1 VRLFFGRFW
10 IVRERNGDI
19 LDFWYIRAKVFS
31 AADDPFVGLL
41 VTMNFAAHA
50 AKEKK
55 MIYPTRTIEVFSR
68 DNDHCKRLK
77 DPTAANLYHLE
88 AFLPFS
94 EAVKLEKGNA
104 NLRPPSEKKKP
115 FQEMVATVE
124 DDPASF
130 HKKNRGITY
139 LCDKFEFDNTKKRL
153 LVSIPILDVVTTN
166 TNGSDGSDDEP
177 RFGIADGGH
186 TFEVIRQTV
195 DRMNE
200 LKELQGWTE
209 PFVRVHF
216 LAGESV
222 VSGEIDQIVEA
233 LNTSSQVQ
241 QYTLDEYQNKFDDLK
256 KALSDSG
263 FPIHLVAF
271 RENEE
276 KEWDIREIIQR
287 MACFLKDRWK
297 FTQPTSMYRSKG
309 KALDLFTNDLTHPE
323 FEKLYGVVRDII
335 TLPEY
340 VQSQFSRGSA
350 TQGKRFGGL
359 RAVKTL
365 KKAQVRAGTNYA
377 TDHLMDLGASLP
389 IAAAFR
395 ELLELSGDRYV
406 WKVRPDMVFN
416 KCGEELYKILASKS
430 RTAKSVNS
438 LGSDT
443 ELWTQAVNIV
453 LRTKDEILSSAPS
466 GARA

>member
-1 VRLFFGRFW
+1 
-10 IVRERNGDI
+10 
-19 LDFWYIRAKVFS
+19 
-31 AADDPFVGLL
+31 
-41 VTMNFAAHA
+41 
-50 AKEKK
+50 

-77 DPTAANLYHLE
+77 DPTTANLYHLE
-88 AFLPFS
+88 AFLPFT

-104 NLRPPSEKKKP
+104 NLRPPSELKKP
-115 FQEMVATVE
+115 FQDMIASVE

-139 LCDKFEFDNTKKRL
+139 LCDKFEFDNAKKRL
-153 LVSIPILDVVTTN
+153 QVNVPALQPS
-166 TNGSDGSDDEP
+166 TNGADVSEDEP

-186 TFEVIRQTV
+186 TYEVIRQTV
-195 DRMNE
+195 DRLNE
-200 LKELQGWTE
+200 LKELDGWTE

-216 LAGESV
+216 LAGEAV

-241 QYTLDEYQNKFDDLK
+241 QYTLDEYQNKFDKLK
-256 KALSDSG
+256 TALSDAG
-263 FPIHLVAF
+263 FDISLIAF
-271 RENEE
+271 RENED
-276 KEWDIREIIQR
+276 KEWDIREIVQR

-309 KALDLFTNDLTHPE
+309 KALDLFTNDATGPE
-323 FEKLYGVVRDII
+323 FEKLYGVIRDII
-335 TLPEY
+335 TLPEF

-365 KKAQVRAGTNYA
+365 KKPQTRPGTDYP

-395 ELLELSGDRYV
+395 ELLELKGDKYV
-406 WKVRPDMVFN
+406 WKVQPAAIFN
-416 KCGEELYKILASKS
+416 TCGEELYKVLASKS

-443 ELWTQAVNIV
+443 ELWTQAVNIL
-453 LRTKDEILSSAPS
+453 LRAKDEILSEP
-466 GARA
+466 ARKK

>member
-1 VRLFFGRFW
+1 
-10 IVRERNGDI
+10 
-19 LDFWYIRAKVFS
+19 
-31 AADDPFVGLL
+31 
-41 VTMNFAAHA
+41 
-50 AKEKK
+50 
-55 MIYPTRTIEVFSR
+55 MIYPTRTIEVFAR

-88 AFLPFS
+88 AFLPFT

-104 NLRPPSEKKKP
+104 NLRPPSERKKP
-115 FQEMVATVE
+115 FQDMILTVE

-139 LCDKFEFDNTKKRL
+139 LCDKFEFDNAKKRL
-153 LVSIPILDVVTTN
+153 LVSVPVPDLASNGNATDV
-166 TNGSDGSDDEP
+166 SEDEP

-195 DRMNE
+195 ERMNE
-200 LKELQGWTE
+200 LRDSGNWTE

-216 LAGESV
+216 LAGEAV
-222 VSGEIDQIVEA
+222 VSGEIEQIVEA

-241 QYTLDEYQNKFDDLK
+241 QYTLDEYQNKFDELK
-256 KALSDSG
+256 TALANSG
-263 FPIHLVAF
+263 FDVNLVAF

-276 KEWDIREIIQR
+276 KEWDIREIVQR

-309 KALDLFTNDLTHPE
+309 KALDLFTNDITRPE
-323 FEKLYGVVRDII
+323 FERLYDVIRDVIS
-335 TLPEY
+335 LPEFI
-340 VQSQFSRGSA
+340 QSEFSRGSA

-365 KKAQVRAGTNYA
+365 KRPYTRPGTDFP
-377 TDHLMDLGASLP
+377 TDHLMDLAASLP

-395 ELLELSGDRYV
+395 ELLELRGNRYA
-406 WKVRPDMVFN
+406 WKIRPETVF
-416 KCGEELYKILASKS
+416 KSCGEELYKVLSSKS

-438 LGSDT
+438 LASDT

-453 LRTKDEILSSAPS
+453 LRSKDELLA
-466 GARA
+466 AATK

>member
-1 VRLFFGRFW
+1 
-10 IVRERNGDI
+10 
-19 LDFWYIRAKVFS
+19 
-31 AADDPFVGLL
+31 
-41 VTMNFAAHA
+41 
-50 AKEKK
+50 

-77 DPTAANLYHLE
+77 DPTTANLYHLE
-88 AFLPFS
+88 AFLPFT

-104 NLRPPSEKKKP
+104 NLRPPSELKKP
-115 FQEMVATVE
+115 FQDMIASVE

-139 LCDKFEFDNTKKRL
+139 LCDKFEFDNAKKRL
-153 LVSIPILDVVTTN
+153 QVNVPDLQPS
-166 TNGSDGSDDEP
+166 TNGADISEDEP

-186 TFEVIRQTV
+186 TYEVIRQTV
-195 DRMNE
+195 ERLNE
-200 LKELQGWTE
+200 LKELDGWTE

-216 LAGESV
+216 LAGEAV

-241 QYTLDEYQNKFDDLK
+241 QYTLDEYQNKFDKLK
-256 KALSDSG
+256 TALSDAG
-263 FPIHLVAF
+263 FDISLIAF
-271 RENEE
+271 RENED
-276 KEWDIREIIQR
+276 KEWDIREIVQR

-309 KALDLFTNDLTHPE
+309 KALDLFTNDATGPE
-323 FEKLYGVVRDII
+323 FEKLYGVIRDVI
-335 TLPEY
+335 TLPEF

-365 KKAQVRAGTNYA
+365 KKPQTRPGTDYP

-395 ELLELSGDRYV
+395 ELLELKGDKYV
-406 WKVRPDMVFN
+406 WKVQPAAIFN
-416 KCGEELYKILASKS
+416 TCGEELYKVLASKS

-443 ELWTQAVNIV
+443 ELWTQAVNIL
-453 LRTKDEILSSAPS
+453 LRAKDDILSEAT
-466 GARA
+466 RKK

>member
-1 VRLFFGRFW
+1 M
-10 IVRERNGDI
+10 
-19 LDFWYIRAKVFS
+19 A
-31 AADDPFVGLL
+31 
-41 VTMNFAAHA
+41 
-50 AKEKK
+50 
-55 MIYPTRTIEVFSR
+55 YPTRTIEVFSR

-77 DPTAANLYHLE
+77 DPTSANLYHLE

-115 FQEMVATVE
+115 FQEMLITVE

-139 LCDKFEFDNTKKRL
+139 LCDKFEFDNSKRRL
-153 LVSIPILDVVTTN
+153 LVSVPALDVTTS
-166 TNGSDGSDDEP
+166 TNGSDVSEDEP

-186 TFEVIRQTV
+186 TYEVIRQTV
-195 DRMNE
+195 ERMNE
-200 LKELQGWTE
+200 LKETESWTE

-222 VSGEIDQIVEA
+222 ISDEIDQIVEA

-241 QYTLDEYQNKFDDLK
+241 QYTLDEYQNKFEDLK
-256 KALSDSG
+256 KALTQNG
-263 FPIHLVAF
+263 FDINLVAF

-276 KEWDIREIIQR
+276 KEWDIREIVQR

-323 FEKLYGVVRDII
+323 FEKLYGVIHDVI
-335 TLPEY
+335 TLPEF

-365 KKAQVRAGTNYA
+365 KRPQTRPGTNYV

-406 WKVRPDMVFN
+406 WKVRPDVVFS

-430 RTAKSVNS
+430 RTARSVNS

-453 LRTKDEILSSAPS
+453 LRTKDDILSSTS
-466 GARA
+466 TGIRS